1 MAFCRTSCVIFLF
14 LFAIQAGCYSV
25 FYGLPHC
32 VQRSV
37 MSSAALSGVE
47 VAFVLIYAM
56 LA

>member
-14 LFAIQAGCYSV
+14 LFAIQARCYSV